1 MQPMR
6 LISDFSGRR
15 HAARE
20 HEQGRTLTGFP
31 EQQVK
36 NWHTLQNVY
45 TKKFGIVAPCMPL
58 TNLHFWHFKYQNEL
72 LRPLVPRGQKAKLCG
87 PVRVPES

>member
-20 HEQGRTLTGFP
+20 YEQGRTLTGFP
-31 EQQVK
+31 EQQVE
-36 NWHTLQNVY
+36 N
-45 TKKFGIVAPCMPL
+45 
-58 TNLHFWHFKYQNEL
+58 
-72 LRPLVPRGQKAKLCG
+72 
-87 PVRVPES
+87 